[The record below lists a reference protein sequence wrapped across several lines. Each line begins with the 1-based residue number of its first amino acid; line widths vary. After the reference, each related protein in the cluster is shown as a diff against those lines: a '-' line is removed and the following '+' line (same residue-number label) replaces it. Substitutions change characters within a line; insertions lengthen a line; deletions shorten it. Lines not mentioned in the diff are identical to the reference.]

1 MYTAARCIQGTQGL
15 EEKRWI
21 KRNLGGKGGG
31 KLDDLIA
38 LLFLEQFKPALQ
50 PTADGFTDERNH
62 FRNISAG
69 PIGPSRKPISQ
80 QEYLDKVEEA
90 VLESDGL
97 ETYIEI
103 LKKNGLQMDENQIKQ
118 FLEFARQQA
127 ERENKQEV
135 QDGVGKTSK
144 KNVLSDP
151 NAEKLLELYNR
162 AESQIIIPQA
172 STEDEES
179 KDPYYNQSAESII
192 LENTCKIFAA
202 RILMECGLQS
212 L

>member
-135 QDGVGKTSK
+135 QDGVGKLGLDFEDFQK
-144 KNVLSDP
+144 KCAQRPKRRKVARVIQQSRKSDYYSP
-151 NAEKLLELYNR
+151 SLNR
-162 AESQIIIPQA
+162 
-172 STEDEES
+172 
-179 KDPYYNQSAESII
+179 
-192 LENTCKIFAA
+192 
-202 RILMECGLQS
+202 R
-212 L
+212 